1 MCFFVKNNNGQSLIE
16 GLIISLILIFFM
28 FAALQTCILVT
39 DDMYFNFASFAAT
52 RKAIVSNSKNI
63 LSNAKKIVNGIVV
76 PYQMKSIGVISYRV
90 THWHEQILGKTNKDH
105 SDSTL
110 DKHNIKVLYNT
121 KIMFYR
127 IFNLFSPVREQSAR
141 ARMVKSPDQ
150 KFYHRA
156 YPDAK
161 EFPSIN
167 ISL

>member
-1 MCFFVKNNNGQSLIE
+1 
-16 GLIISLILIFFM
+16 
-28 FAALQTCILVT
+28 
-39 DDMYFNFASFAAT
+39 
-52 RKAIVSNSKNI
+52 
-63 LSNAKKIVNGIVV
+63 
-76 PYQMKSIGVISYRV
+76 MKSIGVISYRV

-150 KFYHRA
+150 KFYNRA